1 MSVPTENIREA
12 IKIYENSVKNA
23 LNVLDKQLLIAAGWT
38 GGTAV
43 VATVGVLFNN
53 FIPVI
58 TALGFGGIV
67 AAKRGKETI
76 NIFTQYL
83 KHRQY
88 LTTSV
93 DSVKVELAISQLSNP
108 PDYSSVITKLRSNM
122 NNLSYSHYSK

>member
-43 VATVGVLFNN
+43 VATVGALFNN
-53 FIPVI
+53 VIPVI

-76 NIFTQYL
+76 NVFTQYL

-108 PDYSSVITKLRSNM
+108 PDYSSVIAKLRSNL